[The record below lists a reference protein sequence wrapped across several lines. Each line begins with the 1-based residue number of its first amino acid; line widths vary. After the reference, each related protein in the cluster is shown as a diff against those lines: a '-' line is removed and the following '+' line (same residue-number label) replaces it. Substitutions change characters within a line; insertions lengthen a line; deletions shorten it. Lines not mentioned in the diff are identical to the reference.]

1 VLLENFSG
9 SKKNNRACVA
19 RDSRKICPSHP
30 SLRQNLHLYAMQRLF
45 AWLRSPYPLDMDAA
59 RQFRQGLYYG
69 LFVWLFL
76 YAFRPFGLGEYQ
88 GNLLLYTVQ
97 AGLLTGILIPVLN
110 LAAVAVLPR
119 LFSEEGW
126 TVGRALLW
134 SLTFTG
140 LLGLVNALHAEWWFG
155 GNLHGGDI
163 LRFEAYTLGIGLFP
177 IGISLL
183 IRQRHFV
190 QVHGVE
196 SAQME
201 ALLHP
206 AAPAVDASVA
216 VSAATVQLPN
226 GKEVLSL
233 PVAELHYLRA
243 ADNYIEVYQVSGGKV
258 QRHVLR
264 ATLGEAEA
272 RLAEFPG
279 WCRCHKS
286 YLVQLGHVAHVTGNA
301 QGCQLHLQGDLPSI
315 PVSRNR
321 MEEVRQRLA
330 AVMGVRG

>member
-1 VLLENFSG
+1 
-9 SKKNNRACVA
+9 
-19 RDSRKICPSHP
+19 
-30 SLRQNLHLYAMQRLF
+30 MQRLF
-45 AWLRSPYPLDMDAA
+45 AWLRSPYPLDMDAT

-69 LFVWLFL
+69 AFVWLFL
-76 YAFRPFGLGEYQ
+76 YAFRPFGLSSYQ
-88 GNLLLYTVQ
+88 GNLFMYSLQ
-97 AGLLTGILIPVLN
+97 AGLLTGILIPALN
-110 LAAVAVLPR
+110 LLAAAAFPR

-126 TVGRALLW
+126 TVARALAW
-134 SLTFTG
+134 SLAFTG

-155 GNLHGGDI
+155 GYLEGSDI

-190 QVHGVE
+190 EVHGKE
-196 SAQME
+196 SAALE

-206 AAPAVDASVA
+206 VAPAVDAPAHAGTGMVR
-216 VSAATVQLPN
+216 LPN
-226 GKEVLSL
+226 GKEVLDL
-233 PVAELHYLRA
+233 PVAELYYLRA
-243 ADNYIEVYQVSGGKV
+243 ADNYIEVYQWSGGKV

-264 ATLGEAEA
+264 ATLAEAEA

-286 YLVQLGHVAHVTGNA
+286 YLVQLTHVAHVTGNA

-321 MEEVRQRLA
+321 MEEVRKRLA
-330 AVMGVRG
+330 EVMGGRG

>member
-1 VLLENFSG
+1 
-9 SKKNNRACVA
+9 
-19 RDSRKICPSHP
+19 
-30 SLRQNLHLYAMQRLF
+30 MQRLLV
-45 AWLRSPYPLDMDAA
+45 WLRSPYPLDMDAA

-69 LFVWLFL
+69 VFVWLFL
-76 YAFRPFGLGEYQ
+76 YAFRPFGLSAYQ
-88 GNLLLYTVQ
+88 GNLFMYTLQ
-97 AGLLTGILIPVLN
+97 AGLLTGILIPVIN
-110 LAAVAVLPR
+110 LLAVAAFPR
-119 LFSEEGW
+119 LFSEEAW
-126 TVGRALLW
+126 TVGRDLAW
-134 SLTFTG
+134 SLAFTG

-155 GNLHGGDI
+155 GDLEGSDI

-183 IRQRHFV
+183 LRQRHFV
-190 QVHGVE
+190 HMHGVK
-196 SAQME
+196 SAQLE

-206 AAPAVDASVA
+206 ATPAVEAPPHTG
-216 VSAATVQLPN
+216 TVRLPN
-226 GKEVLSL
+226 GKEELSL

-264 ATLGEAEA
+264 ATLAEAEA

-286 YLVQLGHVAHVTGNA
+286 YLVQLTQVAHVTGNA

-321 MEEVRQRLA
+321 MEAVRKRLA
-330 AVMGVRG
+330 EVMGVRG